1 MASAMWLRVQTTGL
15 PRRLVHLTGNY
26 LSVGSGCGC
35 RVMLRDPQLE
45 DMHCVFRRRGD
56 GAVIVLNYARKAP
69 MRVNG
74 ATMASATLRPGDQV
88 QCGATL
94 FELVEEKAPASPPS
108 RPGTGWTRHLP
119 TLARFAPP
127 RWLEH

>member
-1 MASAMWLRVQTTGL
+1 MASAMWLRVQTDGL
-15 PRRLVHLTGNY
+15 PRRLVHLTGTY

-35 RVMLRDPQLE
+35 RVMLHDPKLE

-74 ATMASATLRPGDQV
+74 IQMASATLRPGDRV
-88 QCGATL
+88 QCGTTQ
-94 FELVEEKAPASPPS
+94 FELVEERAPASPRS
-108 RPGTGWTRHLP
+108 QPGAGWAQHLP
-119 TLARFAPP
+119 TLARLASP
-127 RWLEH
+127 RWLNS